1 MPIERMRGTIRDLA
15 ALLEREMREIRLR
28 NYERLA
34 AILRRKEALVAECEE
49 FLADAMLGSEAGEL
63 LTEFE
68 QMRKKAEE
76 NATLLAAMRQGFA
89 DARARLE
96 ALHQSDSKSGLYAQG
111 GGEIRARAPH
121 GVGRHA

>member
-1 MPIERMRGTIRDLA
+1 MRELA
-15 ALLEREMREIRLR
+15 HLLEREMREIRLR

-49 FLADAMLGSEAGEL
+49 FLADAMLGSEASEL

-68 QMRKKAEE
+68 RVRMKAEE
-76 NATLLAAMRQGFA
+76 NAALLAAMRQGFA
-89 DARARLE
+89 DARARLK
-96 ALHQSDSKSGLYAQG
+96 ALHQADAKSGFYAQG

-121 GVGRHA
+121 SAGRHA